1 MKIDIAHFSKLANLP
16 LKLKEQQNFEKQ
28 LSDVLENFNKLKGVP
43 TEKIEETSQVTGL
56 TNVTRADEVAT
67 SLSQDEATMNT
78 KNVHNGLFVVPV
90 ILQEGIEG

>member
-28 LSDVLENFNKLKGVP
+28 LSDVLENFKKLKEVA

-56 TNVTRADEVAT
+56 TNVARVDKVTT
-67 SLSQDEATMNT
+67 SLSQDEAVMNS
-78 KNVHNGLFVVPV
+78 KNVHNGLFVVAV
-90 ILQEGIEG
+90 ILEEGIGG